1 VDVRG
6 AQEEVD
12 EEGPGEEV
20 VIRLA
25 AVNGDLSH
33 MRNEKKST
41 SRGRKVT

>member
-20 VIRLA
+20 VIRVA
-25 AVNGDLSH
+25 AVNGDMSR
-33 MRNEKKST
+33 MRNEKRIPA
-41 SRGRKVT
+41 RGRKVT

>member
-1 VDVRG
+1 MDVRG

-33 MRNEKKST
+33 MSNEKRIPAEGAK
-41 SRGRKVT
+41 